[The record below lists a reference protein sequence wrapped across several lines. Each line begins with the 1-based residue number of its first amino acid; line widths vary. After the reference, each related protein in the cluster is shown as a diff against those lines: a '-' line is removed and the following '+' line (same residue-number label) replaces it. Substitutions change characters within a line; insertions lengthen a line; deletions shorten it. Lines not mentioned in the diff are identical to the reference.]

1 MIWYLYI
8 SISNNY
14 GFQSKGFKKLSH
26 SNNLRGLLSAVT
38 VLFIWSGWLIVS
50 KYGASLSLTV
60 FDYMAIRYGVSSIIT
75 LPILLY
81 LKPWRGMPITR
92 IIILTL
98 LLGPFYTFCVFSAFE
113 YAPAAHG
120 GIFMNGAFPML
131 TILLSIY
138 FFKETPVKIQFLG
151 IFLILLGATF
161 STIDGSNLQIETS
174 WIGDILFFISA
185 IFFAFYLIVCRLWN
199 VSLLQIIMCSSIFNG
214 IIYLPLWLLFFS
226 PDITNIG
233 SNELYIQLIYQGL
246 VPNLLGLLL
255 LAIAV
260 RNIGPNSTAAILAGV
275 PALGTLLG
283 FLILGES
290 PGLIGILGILTLTPG
305 ILIIS
310 LLKDNSQ

>member
-1 MIWYLYI
+1 M
-8 SISNNY
+8 SIN
-14 GFQSKGFKKLSH
+14 
-26 SNNLRGLLSAVT
+26 R
-38 VLFIWSGWLIVS
+38 IV
-50 KYGASLSLTV
+50 V
-60 FDYMAIRYGVSSIIT
+60 
-75 LPILLY
+75 
-81 LKPWRGMPITR
+81 
-92 IIILTL
+92 LTL

-138 FFKETPVKIQFLG
+138 FFKEIPVKIQFLG
-151 IFLILLGATF
+151 IFLILLGAIF

-199 VSLLQIIMCSSIFNG
+199 VSLLQIIMCSSIVNG
-214 IIYLPLWLLFFS
+214 IVYLPLWLLFFS

-233 SNELYIQLIYQGL
+233 SNELYIQLVYQGL

-275 PALGTLLG
+275 PAMGTLLG

-290 PGLIGILGILTLTPG
+290 PGFIGILGILTLTPG

-310 LLKDNSQ
+310 LVKNNGQ